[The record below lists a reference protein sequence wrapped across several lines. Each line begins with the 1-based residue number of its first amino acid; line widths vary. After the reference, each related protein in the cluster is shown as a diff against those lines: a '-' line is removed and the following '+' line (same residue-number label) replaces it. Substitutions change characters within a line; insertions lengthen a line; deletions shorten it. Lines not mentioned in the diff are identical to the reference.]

1 MSSQTHLYGVCAHAA
16 LFFAAF
22 VALSTILACSSVY
35 LAAASPSS
43 SNPAQPKHF
52 ASTTQV
58 RRSIFSRGLGW
69 IFWSL
74 LCLDWIRHI
83 MIGNEWRN

>member
-1 MSSQTHLYGVCAHAA
+1 MRRSGQSFHNEGEMSSQTHLYGVCVRAA

-22 VALSTILACSSVY
+22 VAVSTILACSSVY

-43 SNPAQPKHF
+43 TPAQPKHY
-52 ASTTQV
+52 ASTQV

-69 IFWSL
+69 
-74 LCLDWIRHI
+74 
-83 MIGNEWRN
+83 